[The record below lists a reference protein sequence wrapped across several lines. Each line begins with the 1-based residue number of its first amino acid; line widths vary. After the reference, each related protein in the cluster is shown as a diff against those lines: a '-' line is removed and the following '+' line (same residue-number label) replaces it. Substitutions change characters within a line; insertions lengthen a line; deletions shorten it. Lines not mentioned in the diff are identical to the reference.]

1 MLVGHGPLGYTTEI
15 HVFQTCLRLVDSPT
29 FHLLQLLC
37 TAQFTTKVVL
47 KLCIGTIGPW
57 RILEVYSYTILVLVP
72 KPRNFLMMY
81 IFSSVFSV
89 FAWVLMGTMGMG
101 YPTKAGN
108 LLSMLEPFLEDSAKG
123 DAVALLAGSQGRP
136 LAASKRHDDPG
147 HEKCRIC
154 LPDKHTN

>member
-1 MLVGHGPLGYTTEI
+1 
-15 HVFQTCLRLVDSPT
+15 
-29 FHLLQLLC
+29 
-37 TAQFTTKVVL
+37 
-47 KLCIGTIGPW
+47 
-57 RILEVYSYTILVLVP
+57 
-72 KPRNFLMMY
+72 MMY